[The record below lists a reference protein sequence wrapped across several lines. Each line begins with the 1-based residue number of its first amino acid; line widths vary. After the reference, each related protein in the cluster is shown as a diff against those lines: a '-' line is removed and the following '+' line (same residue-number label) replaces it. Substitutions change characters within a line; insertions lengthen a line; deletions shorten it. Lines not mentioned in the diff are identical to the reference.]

1 MTIASK
7 QSIFF
12 AAMFVMF
19 ALVFSPY
26 QAHAVGLEGDILCGK
41 QYCYPGN
48 CKQNPKD
55 PKCIPCPTVT
65 CPDNTNGFKTPAK
78 CVSSKP
84 GKCQATGA
92 AGGDKFGTDILKQML
107 GSLMQKLMQGGQGSG
122 SGSGS
127 GSGGNPIN
135 TTQPTCSLTSTTDST
150 DASSTVATLSWTSSY
165 DVTSATIS
173 PDIGSVSPN
182 G

>member
-1 MTIASK
+1 MYTVP
-7 QSIFF
+7 SI
-12 AAMFVMF
+12 V
-19 ALVFSPY
+19 
-26 QAHAVGLEGDILCGK
+26 
-41 QYCYPGN
+41 
-48 CKQNPKD
+48 
-55 PKCIPCPTVT
+55 
-65 CPDNTNGFKTPAK
+65 CPDNEWIQDAAK

-107 GSLMQKLMQGGQGSG
+107 GSLMQNLCRAVREAGAERFGF
-122 SGSGS
+122 
-127 GSGGNPIN
+127 NPIN

-150 DASSTVATLSWTSSY
+150 DASSTKATLSWTSSY

-182 G
+182 GSQQVTVTSALGIYSMTVTGPGGTGACYKTISGPGGGG